1 MRLQCPKC
9 GSELH
14 VDDDDLAEIAT
25 CTGCR
30 AKLRVP
36 AQHQSAESDSDED
49 DDESYAEAPLTS
61 GGADDGKYADLVD
74 MTAMVDIVF
83 FLLIF
88 FMITTASGII
98 SCIGMPPTKQDG
110 APATSRRAADLD
122 QDSECVIVKI
132 DSQNRIFID
141 DIEFPTEADLRGRL
155 RSARAL
161 NAKKLLIKAHGDAFN
176 GTFVMVQ
183 DLGYDLEFTD
193 FMLSVAKEEEPQ

>member
-9 GSELH
+9 GTELF
-14 VDDDDLAEIAT
+14 VDDDDLDQIAA

-36 AQHQSAESDSDED
+36 AQLQSADTGSDE
-49 DDESYAEAPLTS
+49 EPSYSEAPLT
-61 GGADDGKYADLVD
+61 GGGGDDGKYEDLVD

-88 FMITTASGII
+88 FMITTASGIL
-98 SCIGMPPTKQDG
+98 SCIGMPAPKQEN
-110 APATSRRAADLD
+110 AAAAAKRSADLD
-122 QDSECVIVKI
+122 QDSDTVTVRI

-141 DIEFPTEADLRGRL
+141 DIEFPTETDLRDRL

-161 NAKKLLIKAHGDAFN
+161 QAKKLLVKAHGDAFN

-183 DLGYDLEFTD
+183 DLGYDLEFEE

>member
-9 GSELH
+9 GTELF
-14 VDDDDLAEIAT
+14 VDDDDLDQIAS

-36 AQHQSAESDSDED
+36 AQLQSADTGSDE
-49 DDESYAEAPLTS
+49 EPSYSEAPLT
-61 GGADDGKYADLVD
+61 GGGGDDGKYEDLVD

-88 FMITTASGII
+88 FMITTVSGII
-98 SCIGMPPTKQDG
+98 SCIGMPAPKQEG
-110 APATSRRAADLD
+110 APAARRAADLD
-122 QDSECVIVKI
+122 QDTECVTVRI
-132 DSQNRIFID
+132 DAQNRIFID
-141 DIEFPTEADLRGRL
+141 DIEFPTEADLHNRLKQARG
-155 RSARAL
+155 AQ
-161 NAKKLLIKAHGDAFN
+161 AKKLLVKAHGDAFN

-183 DLGYDLEFTD
+183 DMGYEIGFEE